1 MGSKRFA
8 CAAAV
13 IDGKLYAIGGHNS
26 TGYLDSVERYDPS
39 TNTWEAVAAMG
50 TKRGGSTAVAL
61 AGKLYAMGGKAFSG
75 ASSYLDSVERYDPA
89 SNAWEAVA
97 VIGKKRGFLACASL

>member
-26 TGYLDSVERYDPS
+26 TGH
-39 TNTWEAVAAMG
+39 
-50 TKRGGSTAVAL
+50 
-61 AGKLYAMGGKAFSG
+61 
-75 ASSYLDSVERYDPA
+75 LDSVERYDPA
-89 SNAWEAVA
+89 SNTWEAVA
-97 VIGKKRGFLACASL
+97 AMGSKRFACAAAAIDGKLYAMGGLNGTGYLDSVEWTRRRRRQN